1 MNDTYAQ
8 ILKER
13 YALSIDRIRQIPG
26 ENLTPQPFRA
36 YFHRTAG
43 FLLQMDEV
51 CPGLQKLQERSR
63 SMYED
68 ILPPHYSCSYADP
81 AYAQGQLGE
90 TLGRALSFLYV
101 QLRGI
106 IAWNYEG
113 ALEETVLHQELFLEI
128 YQMFCQEIPSY
139 HRLAQV
145 LYWFMYDNCDILV
158 TERIRRMLDPEE
170 KSLAAK
176 ILKEADLADPSYLY
190 SYGAYISETELAL
203 ARRLNSL
210 DIEEIKNKAQA
221 CADAFL
227 TALLGD
233 ASEAADDDKARKRAA
248 LDSRKTILIH
258 YQLGQE
264 RFVRNLAE
272 LLQSKGF
279 RPVYCRAA
287 QSTVNR
293 CGHSLWYEGYGETSP
308 NPQYE
313 RDHSEDNALYLDKRF
328 AARRM
333 TVARKAL
340 ETYKTQAK
348 AFAGIIQLYCGKEAP
363 QMYDKSEKGFTLLDR
378 QKELLKSMKN
388 EGEALYRAAIGGP
401 QICFQISA
409 DG

>member
-1 MNDTYAQ
+1 M
-8 ILKER
+8 
-13 YALSIDRIRQIPG
+13 
-26 ENLTPQPFRA
+26 
-36 YFHRTAG
+36 
-43 FLLQMDEV
+43 
-51 CPGLQKLQERSR
+51 
-63 SMYED
+63 
-68 ILPPHYSCSYADP
+68 
-81 AYAQGQLGE
+81 
-90 TLGRALSFLYV
+90 
-101 QLRGI
+101 
-106 IAWNYEG
+106 
-113 ALEETVLHQELFLEI
+113 
-128 YQMFCQEIPSY
+128 
-139 HRLAQV
+139 
-145 LYWFMYDNCDILV
+145 
-158 TERIRRMLDPEE
+158 
-170 KSLAAK
+170 
-176 ILKEADLADPSYLY
+176 
-190 SYGAYISETELAL
+190 
-203 ARRLNSL
+203 

-308 NPQYE
+308 NVQYE
-313 RDHSEDNALYLDKRF
+313 RDHSEDSALYLDKRF
-328 AARRM
+328 AVRRM
-333 TVARKAL
+333 TVTRKAL

-378 QKELLKSMKN
+378 QKELLKNIKT
-388 EGEALYRAAIGGP
+388 EDEALYRAAIGGP
-401 QICFQISA
+401 QICFRISA
-409 DG
+409 GC